1 MVETPFLKRVWTF
14 ERINSPFK
22 KGVSLLSVNIFT
34 IFNGEFVRV
43 KVHSIFEKNEWKG
56 AKDELSFK
64 GRPYRCFSF

>member
-22 KGVSLLSVNIFT
+22 KGVS